1 MAPWI
6 QLLLTILC
14 ALAVG
19 YLLDRIHLPGGM
31 MIGAVIG
38 SCLLGVLTGQANMPG
53 PAKTIAQIIAGAYI
67 GSGIT
72 RDDVRQMKTVVK
84 PALILIP
91 CLLVINII
99 AGLLVYHVSELDMMT
114 ALMCCV
120 PGGISDIP
128 MIAADLGADPSVV
141 VTMQFIRLVLGIGC
155 FPLMIRAVTG
165 KDDAG
170 RNEVVKT
177 KKKKD
182 IQVKYVVLTFSVA
195 AVCGLIGKVSPMP
208 SGTMGFA
215 TLGSIAF
222 ACAFPGKAQ
231 MPRLMRKGA
240 QLLSGAYVG
249 ASIGAA
255 QLKMLTTLGF
265 PVVILISGYT
275 LGCFAIGFLLFRAGC
290 FSRREGMLA
299 ATPAGASDMA
309 LISADLGVSNV
320 KLIVLQVLRLIVV
333 VLVFPSILSFVVHLF
348 A

>member
-1 MAPWI
+1 MPQWC

-38 SCLLGVLTGQANMPG
+38 ACLLGVLTGQSNMPA
-53 PAKTIAQIIAGAYI
+53 PAKTFAQIVAGAFI

-72 RDDVRQMKTVVK
+72 RDDVREMRTVVK

-91 CLLVINII
+91 CLLVINITG
-99 AGLLVYHVSELDMMT
+99 GLLIYRVSDLDLMT

-128 MIAADLGADPSVV
+128 MIAADMGADPSVV

-155 FPLMIRAVTG
+155 FPVMIRFVTG
-165 KDDAG
+165 GQTEEKAA
-170 RNEVVKT
+170 VIKT
-177 KKKKD
+177 KKKKEFK
-182 IQVKYVVLTFSVA
+182 VHYVVLTFAVA
-195 AVCGLIGKVSPMP
+195 AVCGLIGKASPMP

-231 MPRLMRKGA
+231 MPRLLRKCA

-249 ASIGAA
+249 ASIGAEQIRLLA
-255 QLKMLTTLGF
+255 TLGL
-265 PVVILISGYT
+265 PVIILISGYT
-275 LGCFAIGFLLFRAGC
+275 LGCFLIGFLLWRTGC
-290 FSRREGMLA
+290 FSHREGMLA

-309 LISADLGVSNV
+309 LISADLGVSNA
-320 KLIVLQVLRLIVV
+320 KLIVLQVLRLVVV
-333 VLVFPSILSFVVHLF
+333 VLVFPSILSFVVHLV

>member
-1 MAPWI
+1 MAPWM

-19 YLLDRIHLPGGM
+19 YLLDRVHLPGGM
-31 MIGAVIG
+31 MVGAVIG
-38 SCLLGVLTGQANMPG
+38 ACLLGVTTGQSHMPG
-53 PAKTIAQIIAGAYI
+53 PAKTIAQIIAGAFI

-72 RDDVRQMKTVVK
+72 REDVREMKTVVK

-91 CLLVINII
+91 CLLAINII
-99 AGLLVYHVSELDMMT
+99 AGLLIYATGKMDMMT

-128 MIAADLGADPSVV
+128 MIAADMGADPSIV

-165 KDDAG
+165 GAEEKTAA
-170 RNEVVKT
+170 VKV
-177 KKKKD
+177 KKKKEFK
-182 IQVKYVVLTFSVA
+182 VLNVMLTFAVA
-195 AVCGLIGKVSPMP
+195 AVCGLIGKASPMP

-215 TLGSIAF
+215 TLGSIIF

-231 MPRLMRKGA
+231 MPRLLRKLA

-249 ASIGAA
+249 ASIGVE
-255 QLKMLTTLGF
+255 QVRTLMTMGV
-265 PVVILISGYT
+265 PVLIIVSGYT
-275 LGCFAIGFLLFRAGC
+275 LGCFGIGWLLFKAGC
-290 FSRREGMLA
+290 FTRREGMLA

-309 LISADLGVSNV
+309 LISADLGVSNA

-333 VLVFPSILSFVVHLF
+333 VLVFPSILSFVVHALS
-348 A
+348 

>member
-1 MAPWI
+1 MAPWM

-19 YLLDRIHLPGGM
+19 YLLDRVHLPGGM
-31 MIGAVIG
+31 MVGAVIG
-38 SCLLGVLTGQANMPG
+38 ACLLGITTQQSYMPA
-53 PAKTIAQIIAGAYI
+53 PAKTIAQIIAGAFI

-72 RDDVRQMKTVVK
+72 REDVREMKTVVK

-99 AGLLVYHVSELDMMT
+99 AGLLVYATGKMDLMT

-128 MIAADLGADPSVV
+128 MIAADMGADPSIV

-155 FPLMIRAVTG
+155 FPLMIRAVTDG
-165 KDDAG
+165 AEEKTAA
-170 RNEVVKT
+170 VKA
-177 KKKKD
+177 KKKKEFKA
-182 IQVKYVVLTFSVA
+182 QNVALTFAVA
-195 AVCGLIGKVSPMP
+195 AVCGLVGKVSPMP

-215 TLGSIAF
+215 TLGSIVF

-231 MPRLMRKGA
+231 MPRLLRKLA

-249 ASIGAA
+249 ACIGVE
-255 QLKMLTTLGF
+255 QVRTLMTMGV
-265 PVVILISGYT
+265 PVLIIVCGYT
-275 LGCFAIGFLLFRAGC
+275 LGCFGIGWLLFRAGC
-290 FSRREGMLA
+290 FTRREGMLA

-309 LISADLGVSNV
+309 LISADLGVSNA

-333 VLVFPSILSFVVHLF
+333 VLVFPSILSFVVHVL